1 MLILTRKIGQ
11 SITIAGDVRVTVQA
25 IRGQQV
31 RLGIEAPP
39 EIPILR
45 QELLLKKPAVAEI
58 RPAPTPAAARA
69 EPLLRRRR
77 AAHN

>member
-11 SITIAGDVRVTVQA
+11 SIIINGHIRVTVQG
-25 IRGQQV
+25 IRGRQV

-58 RPAPTPAAARA
+58 RPAPTPAAART

-77 AAHN
+77 AG